1 MSERHNF
8 GSWDPAVA
16 RDFIAKWEGLRLKA
30 YRCSAG
36 VWTIG
41 YGHTDGVTEGMTC
54 TKEDAERWLVEDIRK
69 SQMGLARYVNVRLT
83 EGQFIA
89 LVSLAFNV
97 GASYVAYKCPRL
109 MRAVNADDPD
119 AAADE
124 FLDINKANGVVVEGL
139 TRRRKA
145 EASLFLEEA

>member
-16 RDFIAKWEGLRLKA
+16 RDFIAKWEGLRLEA

-36 VWTIG
+36 VLTIG
-41 YGHTDGVTEGMTC
+41 YGHTEGVTEGMTC
-54 TKEDAERWLVEDIRK
+54 TKDDADRWLVEDIRK
-69 SQMGLARYVNVRLT
+69 AQRGLAPYVNVRLT

-97 GASYVAYKCPRL
+97 GAPYVAHKCPRL
-109 MRAVNADDPD
+109 MRAINADDLD

-124 FLDINKANGVVVEGL
+124 FLDINKANGVVIDGL
-139 TRRRKA
+139 TRRRKD
-145 EASLFLEEA
+145 EASLFLGEV